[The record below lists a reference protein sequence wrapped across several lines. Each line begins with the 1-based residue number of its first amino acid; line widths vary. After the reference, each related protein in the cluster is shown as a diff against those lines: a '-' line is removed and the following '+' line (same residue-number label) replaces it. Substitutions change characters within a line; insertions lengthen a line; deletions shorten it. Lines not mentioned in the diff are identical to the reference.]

1 MAGAPLHQGAT
12 ADDSMRSFKKYM
24 YDELCAKT
32 PLNKSVNGVLLKI
45 VSGAKQYS
53 HDCVQRLLRDE
64 LMAALEALEEA
75 FGQVTPAAGTT
86 AAWSTAAAATGLRA
100 GKIYFYK
107 EKKRKRQLRLSRRGF
122 GGPAGC
128 PWA

>member
-1 MAGAPLHQGAT
+1 MSQFSEPPSSPPPSKRVQSANTDDPGLFWCLNSTDIHQALGMAGAPLHQGAT

-53 HDCVQRLLRDE
+53 H
-64 LMAALEALEEA
+64 
-75 FGQVTPAAGTT
+75 FTYT
-86 AAWSTAAAATGLRA
+86 
-100 GKIYFYK
+100 
-107 EKKRKRQLRLSRRGF
+107 
-122 GGPAGC
+122 
-128 PWA
+128 